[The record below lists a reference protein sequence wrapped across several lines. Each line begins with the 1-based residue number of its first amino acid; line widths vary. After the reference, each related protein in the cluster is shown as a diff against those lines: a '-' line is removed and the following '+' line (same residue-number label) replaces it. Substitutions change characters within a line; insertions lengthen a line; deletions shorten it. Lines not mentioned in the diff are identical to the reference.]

1 MEPAIFPQASTF
13 TGTCPPCQTGGH
25 VSGVCVSAVRGA
37 QRRFVLAP
45 PTASACSPPPRTAHL
60 LRAPPTSQTC
70 FLKNGL
76 CVFLRCRARR
86 LTAFAHLQGRALN
99 NWPRL
104 RPLLV
109 ETVDAGDVMGD
120 KNVSGGSV
128 SMLQQPASSRC
139 SVMCRA
145 PERLPSSPPALF
157 AGVFRFLSSFDGWV
171 GGWRGG
177 WGFGSLTPPTLG
189 SGKLLVPR

>member
-25 VSGVCVSAVRGA
+25 VSGVCVQRCGAHRGA
-37 QRRFVLAP
+37 L
-45 PTASACSPPPRTAHL
+45 CSHLRPHQSVPPRTAHL

-109 ETVDAGDVMGD
+109 GTMDAGDVMGD
-120 KNVSGGSV
+120 KNVSGGGERVGAAAARQQQVLSHV
-128 SMLQQPASSRC
+128 SGSRTTPIVSPSPLCWCVPLSLQ
-139 SVMCRA
+139 
-145 PERLPSSPPALF
+145 F
-157 AGVFRFLSSFDGWV
+157 
-171 GGWRGG
+171 
-177 WGFGSLTPPTLG
+177 
-189 SGKLLVPR
+189 